1 MKRTAPASEID
12 PTGAFERAYAETA
25 GVPIDAVHRPK
36 GNAMTGKTDELLRP
50 IVGVENRTAQ
60 EVFDIMCDRIAAWN
74 RRTAQ
79 PAVKALLETLETT
92 AQRLKNAEWEDGA
105 SSDHVRRV
113 LREGADVCNAA
124 IAALVSAPADP
135 APAPADVVE
144 ATKGRSTDWVNFRQ
158 LSEGEIIEA
167 GDEVLTDA
175 HLGWRPAGST
185 VGQTAPN
192 PNYTAHRMYRRAL
205 STPRTAL
212 SAQGWRTPGE
222 FQELHI
228 IFQDDGG
235 PANLR
240 FVEVET
246 PDGKSVRAG
255 TWLKRD
261 GYDVLA
267 LTVHKSDLPAAPS
280 EGHAALDPKGL
291 EAAKA
296 AIAYVC
302 REKDIADAITAYLA
316 ATTPAA
322 TLIEALASRSPNEM
336 LERRFE
342 IGERVTKIKGSS
354 WTGRIVGFYATALT
368 PIGYCVES
376 ENEPGSVQIYP
387 EAAIRAMKEPENG

>member
-144 ATKGRSTDWVNFRQ
+144 ALR
-158 LSEGEIIEA
+158 EAIEFA
-167 GDEVLTDA
+167 EQDFQALT
-175 HLGWRPAGST
+175 PAGEVM
-185 VGQTAPN
+185 VG
-192 PNYTAHRMYRRAL
+192 RW
-205 STPRTAL
+205 RTAL

-354 WTGRIVGFYATALT
+354 WTGRVVGFYATALT